1 MKEIKRDL
9 DAIEYELFI
18 GNSSVTV
25 RKFESEPDYGAA
37 VAATFE
43 RFKQGAVKDYE
54 FKLADFFEMNHVEAH
69 ILDFVAALHPDLFG
83 RLDRYFSDNQAYLDP
98 VIGRWDREIQFYVAY
113 LDHIRPLRGSRTA
126 FLLSRVVGHFK
137 GGACEAHVRHRSS
150 EQARRR
156 KSFSGRQ

>member
-9 DAIEYELFI
+9 AAIEYELFI

-54 FKLADFFEMNHVEAH
+54 FKLAR
-69 ILDFVAALHPDLFG
+69 LF
-83 RLDRYFSDNQAYLDP
+83 
-98 VIGRWDREIQFYVAY
+98 
-113 LDHIRPLRGSRTA
+113 
-126 FLLSRVVGHFK
+126 
-137 GGACEAHVRHRSS
+137 
-150 EQARRR
+150 
-156 KSFSGRQ
+156 